1 MYWIKQQAD
10 KLEETNKRL
19 LLENNQ
25 LLEDHKKLKVKL
37 TEKEKELIKLKSLLS
52 NSQQKYKVSNLFYFF

>member
-37 TEKEKELIKLKSLLS
+37 TEKEKELIKFKSLLS